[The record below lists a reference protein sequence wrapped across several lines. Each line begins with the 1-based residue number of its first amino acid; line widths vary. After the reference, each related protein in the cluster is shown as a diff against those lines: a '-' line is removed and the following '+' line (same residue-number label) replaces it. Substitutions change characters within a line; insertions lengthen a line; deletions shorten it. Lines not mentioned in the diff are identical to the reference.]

1 MSHGRI
7 EMHPFLWI
15 FFLVLSL
22 AVVLATLWLA
32 WHGVAEAWR
41 TALETSTTRGFLNH
55 AWDAMPFH
63 NVLGLAMVVLAGV
76 PLLLAASLVV
86 AVRVL
91 RGAGGGVTARN
102 LAGLFVGAVV
112 GPLVCG
118 AAAFAVVFVLG
129 MLLQPH
135 ALRGGVVGALST
147 FPSNAWIVGGVGLP
161 AGALLGF
168 TNTAPRRLP
177 AGAPRPEAAVGAA
190 SPEGSA
196 ACYLCG
202 NPLQPGESA
211 SGVCPVCRM

>member
-1 MSHGRI
+1 
-7 EMHPFLWI
+7 MHPFLWI
-15 FFLVLSL
+15 SFLVLSL
-22 AVVLATLWLA
+22 VVVLATLWLA
-32 WHGVAEAWR
+32 WRGIAEAWR

-63 NVLGLAMVVLAGV
+63 NVLGLALVVLSGV

-91 RGAGGGVTARN
+91 RGAGGGATARN
-102 LAGLFVGAVV
+102 LAGLLVGAVV
-112 GPLVCG
+112 GSLVCG
-118 AAAFAVVFVLG
+118 VAAFLLVVFLG
-129 MLLQPH
+129 MVLPLQ
-135 ALRGGVVGALST
+135 ALRGGVLGALST

-177 AGAPRPEAAVGAA
+177 SGAPGPEAAARDA
-190 SPEGSA
+190 SA
-196 ACYLCG
+196 ACHLCG